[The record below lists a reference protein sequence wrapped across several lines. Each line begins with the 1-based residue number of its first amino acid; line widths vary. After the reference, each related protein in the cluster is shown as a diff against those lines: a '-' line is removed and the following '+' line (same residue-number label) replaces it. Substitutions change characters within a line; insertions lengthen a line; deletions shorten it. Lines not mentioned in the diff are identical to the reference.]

1 MHKMCV
7 PMRPQASRL
16 RMCSRPCE
24 TDNAGLCSRLLGKL
38 SGILR
43 RKLCERKAYMY
54 SRMKYVIGAQM
65 HASSHPVWAS
75 EPDPS
80 QRERVPVL
88 IREAS
93 KSSAKSHEALSPQPQ
108 QKEVRVWIS
117 SCLG

>member
-43 RKLCERKAYMY
+43 RKRCERKAYMY
-54 SRMKYVIGAQM
+54 SRMKFVIGAQM
-65 HASSHPVWAS
+65 HARNQSPSATQSGPQSLTHPRGRGCQALS
-75 EPDPS
+75 EK
-80 QRERVPVL
+80 PV
-88 IREAS
+88 
-93 KSSAKSHEALSPQPQ
+93 SPQPSPM
-108 QKEVRVWIS
+108 KP
-117 SCLG
+117 